1 MMSKTTRT
9 CLLLLCI
16 CLFALKGMSAQ
27 RFVENGLKRAQVY
40 ATYYDP
46 FADDAEPLTVKSS
59 INKENLT
66 LTVSIHLAAI
76 LVGFIPLIFWGRL
89 KSYLRPVVK
98 SLPLAWIHQRIFRPP
113 KLMYLPY

>member
-1 MMSKTTRT
+1 MSKIART
-9 CLLLLCI
+9 CLILLCI

-46 FADDAEPLTVKSS
+46 FSENAEPVVVKGA

-76 LVGFIPLIFWGRL
+76 LLSFLTLVFWVSFKG
-89 KSYLRPVVK
+89 YLRPVVK
-98 SLPLAWIHQRIFRPP
+98 SLQLAWTHQKIFRPP
-113 KLMYLPY
+113 RQVVRYC